1 MYDPIA
7 RAIAL
12 LDAEAPKK
20 GIEIRYDDDDPR
32 RRTYVVPT
40 GGGRT
45 QTVWATPIQ
54 DPLFRE
60 RLDLISISV
69 RNLQAD
75 QPLLIGLLA
84 IARDMRRARLCVF
97 DAQSPTP
104 HLGVVASF
112 VPEEIGESNGPRL
125 LHALR
130 EVAAVADAIEAQL
143 IGVDIS

>member
-7 RAIAL
+7 RAIAM
-12 LDAEAPKK
+12 LDVEAPKK
-20 GIEIRYDDDDPR
+20 GIEIQFDDNDPR

-40 GGGRT
+40 GNGRR
-45 QTVWATPIQ
+45 QIVWATPVP

-75 QPLLIGLLA
+75 QPLLLGLLA
-84 IARDMRRARLCVF
+84 IARDMRRARICVM
-97 DAQSPTP
+97 DPQNP

-112 VPEEIGESNGPRL
+112 VPEEIAEGNGPRL

>member
-1 MYDPIA
+1 MYDPIT
-7 RAIAL
+7 RGLAL

-20 GIEIRYDDDDPR
+20 GITIRYDDEDPR

-40 GGGRT
+40 GNGRT
-45 QTVWATPIQ
+45 QTVWAAPIA

-75 QPLLIGLLA
+75 QPLLLGLLA

-97 DAQSPTP
+97 DRENP

-112 VPEEIGESNGPRL
+112 LPDEISEGNGPRL
-125 LHALR
+125 MHALR

-143 IGVDIS
+143 IGVDVS

>member
-7 RAIAL
+7 RGLAL

-32 RRTYVVPT
+32 RRTYIVPT

-45 QTVWATPIQ
+45 QTVWATPVA

-60 RLDLISISV
+60 RLDLITISV

-75 QPLLIGLLA
+75 QPLLLGLLA
-84 IARDMRRARLCVF
+84 VARDMRRARLCVF
-97 DAQSPTP
+97 DRETSP

-143 IGVDIS
+143 IGVDVS

>member
-1 MYDPIA
+1 MYDPVA
-7 RAIAL
+7 RGLAL

-20 GIEIRYDDDDPR
+20 GIAIRYDDDDPR

-40 GGGRT
+40 GNGRT
-45 QTVWATPIQ
+45 QTVWAAAIP

-75 QPLLIGLLA
+75 QPLLLGLLA
-84 IARDMRRARLCVF
+84 IARDMRRARLCIM
-97 DAQSPTP
+97 DPSNP

-112 VPEEIGESNGPRL
+112 VPEELGESNGPRL

-143 IGVDIS
+143 IGVDVS